1 MRQSLGLCAAAALVL
16 VAGCRQD
23 MQNEPK
29 MFPQRGTSF
38 YVDGRSVRQQV
49 VHTVARGQVDI
60 GDFYHTGLEDGKEVD
75 ALPFPVNMAVLERG
89 QEQFN
94 TYCSP
99 CHSRVGNGAGMIV
112 QRGYRPASNLHDAK
126 RMAEPLS
133 HYFYV
138 ISHGYGAMPDYAEQV
153 PPADRWAIAAYIR
166 ALQLSLNAKQSD
178 VPAGIA
184 IRQLGEVAEQQ
195 GLPASFAQPWKMPA
209 TAVYATP
216 PGPDTPGMAPAENI
230 TTPVTS
236 RHPVYQ
242 LENGDSSSVPNPET
256 APTVDKYG
264 YGQPTAAVPA
274 KTAGA
279 KSGGP
284 K

>member
-1 MRQSLGLCAAAALVL
+1 
-16 VAGCRQD
+16 
-23 MQNEPK
+23 
-29 MFPQRGTSF
+29 
-38 YVDGRSVRQQV
+38 
-49 VHTVARGQVDI
+49 
-60 GDFYHTGLEDGKEVD
+60 
-75 ALPFPVNMAVLERG
+75 
-89 QEQFN
+89 
-94 TYCSP
+94 
-99 CHSRVGNGAGMIV
+99 
-112 QRGYRPASNLHDAK
+112 
-126 RMAEPLS
+126 
-133 HYFYV
+133 
-138 ISHGYGAMPDYAEQV
+138 MPDYAEQV
-153 PPADRWAIAAYIR
+153 PTADRWAIAAYIR

-195 GLPASFAQPWKMPA
+195 GLPASFAQPWKMPS

-216 PGPDTPGMAPAENI
+216 SGPDTPGMAPAENI

-274 KTAGA
+274 RAGGP

>member
-1 MRQSLGLCAAAALVL
+1 
-16 VAGCRQD
+16 
-23 MQNEPK
+23 

-38 YVDGRSVRQQV
+38 YVDGRSARQQV
-49 VHTVARGQVDI
+49 IHTVARGQVNI
-60 GDFYHTGLEDGKEVD
+60 GDFYHTGLQDGKEVD

-112 QRGYRPASNLHDAK
+112 QRGYMPASNFHDAK

-153 PPADRWAIAAYIR
+153 PTADRWAIAAYIR

-195 GLPASFAQPWKMPA
+195 GLPASYAQPWKMPD

-216 PGPDTPGMAPAENI
+216 AGPGTPGMAPAENI

-236 RHPVYQ
+236 RHPVYE
-242 LENGDSSSVPNPET
+242 LENGDSSTVANPET
-256 APTVDKYG
+256 APTVNKYG

-274 KTAGA
+274 QK
-279 KSGGP
+279 GGP

>member
-49 VHTVARGQVDI
+49 VHTVARGQVNI
-60 GDFYHTGLEDGKEVD
+60 GDFYHTGLQDGKEVD

-112 QRGYRPASNLHDAK
+112 QRGY
-126 RMAEPLS
+126 
-133 HYFYV
+133 
-138 ISHGYGAMPDYAEQV
+138 
-153 PPADRWAIAAYIR
+153 
-166 ALQLSLNAKQSD
+166 
-178 VPAGIA
+178 
-184 IRQLGEVAEQQ
+184 
-195 GLPASFAQPWKMPA
+195 LPASYAQPWKMPD
-209 TAVYATP
+209 TAVYPTP
-216 PGPDTPGMAPAENI
+216 AGPDTPGMVPAENI

-236 RHPVYQ
+236 RHPVYE
-242 LENGDSSSVPNPET
+242 LENGDSSAVANPET
-256 APTVDKYG
+256 APTVNKYG

-274 KTAGA
+274 QTAGA